1 MLTRC
6 FSFLLTHFGSASY
19 IPESFQ
25 YDDDHHHH
33 CHHHSH
39 AYNSVRMSCA
49 FTTQNT
55 NVGWQNMTPPP
66 SSSKYN
72 ACHGLFRIV
81 PLFYIVIQDLIIF
94 FDRMIVDILNFSWD
108 CRLILSLIKSELIN
122 IGLSRNLL

>member
-1 MLTRC
+1 MLPRC
-6 FSFLLTHFGSASY
+6 FSFLPTHFGSTSY

-25 YDDDHHHH
+25 YDDDDHQH

-72 ACHGLFRIV
+72 ACHGLFCIV
-81 PLFYIVIQDLIIF
+81 LLFYIVIQGLIIF
-94 FDRMIVDILNFSWD
+94 FDRMIVDTLNLSWD
-108 CRLILSLIKSELIN
+108 YRLILSSIRSELMN
-122 IGLSRNLL
+122 IRLSHNIL